1 MQVSHITLKASK
13 VDETWAGKVSCFV
26 VIDTKK
32 EVQGESRD
40 HGGKEL
46 HIEKENR
53 EQDNKMKR
61 ETFSLIILYH

>member
-46 HIEKENR
+46 HIEKETGSR
-53 EQDNKMKR
+53 ITK
-61 ETFSLIILYH
+61 